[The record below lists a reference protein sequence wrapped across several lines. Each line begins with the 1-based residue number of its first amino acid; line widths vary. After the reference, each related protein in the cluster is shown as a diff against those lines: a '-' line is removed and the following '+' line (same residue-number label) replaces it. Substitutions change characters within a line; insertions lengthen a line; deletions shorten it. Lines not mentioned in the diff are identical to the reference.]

1 MYREPR
7 TLERIHMAF
16 RPSKRP
22 SSSASRREQ
31 RKASGNA
38 ALAAG
43 RYQGIPSYN
52 DEPDPVPVPVPVPSS
67 RVLLEGVG

>member
-1 MYREPR
+1 VLLYREPR

-22 SSSASRREQ
+22 SSSSATRREQ

-43 RYQGIPSYN
+43 RIISALME
-52 DEPDPVPVPVPVPSS
+52 DAVT
-67 RVLLEGVG
+67 

>member
-1 MYREPR
+1 MLLYREPR
-7 TLERIHMAF
+7 TLERIYMAF

-43 RYQGIPSYN
+43 GIISALME
-52 DEPDPVPVPVPVPSS
+52 DAVT
-67 RVLLEGVG
+67 